1 MSTTSTGQAAL
12 GPGRAPGVVTE
23 PEPVTVRSG
32 WDTSV
37 RHPVV
42 PPDLQDCAPA
52 GTPVHDD
59 DPRML
64 YHASLGM
71 VATPDVEHGLK
82 TARRL
87 LRVNR
92 QSVHARVH
100 AAVDG
105 ERGTGKTAL
114 THLIGRAHQG
124 RIEQL
129 HGTDANRIPV
139 VCVNAP
145 PSRDDAVNWS
155 AQLAVFLGWDLY
167 RRDVDGRSVL
177 RMKDWTGPAVHVMR
191 ASRTRL
197 VLVDGVDR
205 LRNNDIQPTFD
216 FFDFLAAEI
225 PLTVIW
231 CGTGARE
238 ILHEARGERG
248 PALPRPAG
256 TRHTPAPRNSVP
268 VLWVNPPPLHR
279 GMGKDPERLRR
290 ETAPAPPQEAG
301 PARTRSAPAP
311 LERRAHGT
319 PRAPDLPGRPDR
331 HRGRRRSHHRGRPP
345 RSRGVPRH
353 VTAPLGSV
361 TAVLHRQAFP

>member
-1 MSTTSTGQAAL
+1 MSTTSTGRAAL

-216 FFDFLAAEI
+216 FFDFLSAEI
-225 PLTVIW
+225 PSPSS
-231 CGTGARE
+231 GA
-238 ILHEARGERG
+238 A
-248 PALPRPAG
+248 PAHGRSCTRPA
-256 TRHTPAPRNSVP
+256 AN
-268 VLWVNPPPLHR
+268 
-279 GMGKDPERLRR
+279 
-290 ETAPAPPQEAG
+290 AAPP
-301 PARTRSAPAP
+301 SPAP
-311 LERRAHGT
+311 LAPGT
-319 PRAPDLPGRPDR
+319 P
-331 HRGRRRSHHRGRPP
+331 PP
-345 RSRGVPRH
+345 HATLSPSCGSTPSPTPRYGEG
-353 VTAPLGSV
+353 P
-361 TAVLHRQAFP
+361 